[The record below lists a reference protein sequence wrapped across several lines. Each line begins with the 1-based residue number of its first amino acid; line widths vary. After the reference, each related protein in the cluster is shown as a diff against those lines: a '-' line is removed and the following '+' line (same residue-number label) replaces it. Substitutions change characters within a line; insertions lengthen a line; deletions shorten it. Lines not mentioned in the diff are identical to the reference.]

1 MPFTLIFADN
11 SINALK
17 RKISL
22 ANEETAAKKLQ
33 KEQEIAACAPPPQS
47 NEAKDIFEDIIML
60 DDVPVELSPPCTPE
74 PVADTI
80 QIDLTSPVI
89 KMEPASDD
97 AVTAA
102 NSPAVIPAVEML
114 EPLNNSV
121 QADSLAHDKDN
132 VNSPSRRGSQES
144 NATTTTTGTTTTAT
158 TGSESTSSSSSE
170 SSSSDSS
177 SSDDSDSD
185 SSEDD
190 PKVCFSDPKGF
201 PSRYL
206 LFMLFRKLISR
217 WARTNSKQ
225 SLRFA

>member
-1 MPFTLIFADN
+1 MKDPLFTLIFTDN

-22 ANEETAAKKLQ
+22 ANEETATKK
-33 KEQEIAACAPPPQS
+33 IAACAPHPPP
-47 NEAKDIFEDIIML
+47 NDAKDIDDDIIIL

-74 PVADTI
+74 PFVDAM
-80 QIDLTSPVI
+80 QVDLTSPVI

-97 AVTAA
+97 VLTVAD
-102 NSPAVIPAVEML
+102 SPAVISTVEIP
-114 EPLNNSV
+114 EPLTNPV
-121 QADSLAHDKDN
+121 QADTLAIANDN

-190 PKVCFSDPKGF
+190 PKVC
-201 PSRYL
+201 L
-206 LFMLFRKLISR
+206 
-217 WARTNSKQ
+217 
-225 SLRFA
+225 

>member
-1 MPFTLIFADN
+1 MFDSFFTDN

-22 ANEETAAKKLQ
+22 ANEEAAAKKLL
-33 KEQEIAACAPPPQS
+33 KEQETAASAPPLPPLV
-47 NEAKDIFEDIIML
+47 EAKEIFDEDCVML
-60 DDVPVELSPPCTPE
+60 DDGIVELSPTRTPE
-74 PVADTI
+74 PVMEAM
-80 QIDLTSPVI
+80 QIDLTSPVV
-89 KMEPASDD
+89 KMVPASDD
-97 AVTAA
+97 LPTVADIPSVVTTAEV
-102 NSPAVIPAVEML
+102 P
-114 EPLNNSV
+114 EPPTSSV
-121 QADSLAHDKDN
+121 QADTLVIDNAN

-190 PKVCFSDPKGF
+190 PKVCLTT
-201 PSRYL
+201 SR
-206 LFMLFRKLISR
+206 I
-217 WARTNSKQ
+217 TV
-225 SLRFA
+225 SLTDIYVV